1 MITYHK
7 EYGCWFQMTEDAK
20 HYALYEAKT
29 YKHNSTS
36 DRVIIW
42 DEDNDEM
49 VNFVYGATILGVDEL
64 DKAVSEYVAEYEARQ
79 KAEARAKDEIVAT
92 YKITKAGVRAFLD
105 EASTDFFAE
114 MEKPWDD
121 QHLENYDI
129 VISCGKRKI
138 SIPLG
143 AEEWNGIE
151 VLLTDAAETWEA

>member
-1 MITYHK
+1 
-7 EYGCWFQMTEDAK
+7 MTEDSK

-64 DKAVSEYVAEYEARQ
+64 DKAVSEYVAEYEARR
-79 KAEARAKDEIVAT
+79 KAEAKAKVKALVK
-92 YKITKAGVRAFLD
+92 YNSTKAGVRAFLD

-151 VLLTDAAETWEA
+151 SLLTDATETWEA

>member
-7 EYGCWFQMTEDAK
+7 DFGCWFQMTEDSK

-42 DEDNDEM
+42 DVDNDEM
-49 VNFVYGATILGVDEL
+49 VNFVYGATVLGVDEL
-64 DKAVSEYVAEYEARQ
+64 DKAVSEYVAEYEAKQ
-79 KAEARAKDEIVAT
+79 KNKAKAFAK
-92 YKITKAGVRAFLD
+92 YNSTKAGVRAFLD

-151 VLLTDAAETWEA
+151 ALLTDAAETWEA

>member
-7 EYGCWFQMTEDAK
+7 EYGCWFQMTEDSK

-49 VNFVYGATILGVDEL
+49 VNFVYGANVLSVDEL
-64 DKAVSEYVAEYEARQ
+64 DKAVSEYVTEYEARQ
-79 KAEARAKDEIVAT
+79 KTEAKATQKAEVSYRFT
-92 YKITKAGVRAFLD
+92 RAGVKAFLAD
-105 EASTDFFAE
+105 ASAEFFE
-114 MEKPWDD
+114 DMDNGGEHLD
-121 QHLENYDI
+121 QFDI
-129 VISCGKRKI
+129 GVSCGKR
-138 SIPLG
+138 SIRVPLG

-151 VLLTDAAETWEA
+151 VWLEDAINEWEA

>member
-49 VNFVYGATILGVDEL
+49 VNFVYGATILGIDEL
-64 DKAVSEYVAEYEARQ
+64 DKAVSEYVAEYETRR
-79 KAEARAKDEIVAT
+79 KAEAKAEVSYRF
-92 YKITKAGVRAFLD
+92 TKAGVKAFED
-105 EASTDFFAE
+105 SASRDFFAE
-114 MEKPWDD
+114 MEKNWED
-121 QHLENYDI
+121 QHLEKFDI
-129 VISCGKRKI
+129 NVTCGKHKI
-138 SIPLG
+138 RVPLG
-143 AEEWNGIE
+143 ADDWSGLILWLNESIEEW
-151 VLLTDAAETWEA
+151 EA